1 MKTQTAGN
9 ILFSSKGILSYY
21 YLLYYIH
28 IQYYSILITDI
39 YIIYIPYHSGA
50 EGRNQTYTIWLC
62 LAEHACL
69 ILSTVR
75 WARHGEFPWWPAL
88 ECYQSAIEVILRRYN
103 QSENTTTTS
112 SSSSTARIYKNPNQR
127 KNSTTSSISY
137 LWYYFFGDDSY
148 SYLPREDSRY
158 ILPFYVKSRDSRI
171 YAGKV
176 TFFLLFLLF
185 VWLFSLLMYVLYYIL
200 SYILYFVVYILIY
213 NMFNVQLQHY
223 IKYTYNTLFH
233 YCNISAQHYIIY

>member
-1 MKTQTAGN
+1 M
-9 ILFSSKGILSYY
+9 
-21 YLLYYIH
+21 
-28 IQYYSILITDI
+28 
-39 YIIYIPYHSGA
+39 
-50 EGRNQTYTIWLC
+50 
-62 LAEHACL
+62 
-69 ILSTVR
+69 R

-88 ECYQSAIEVILRRYN
+88 ECYQSAIEIVLRRYN

-176 TFFLLFLLF
+176 TFFLSF
-185 VWLFSLLMYVLYYIL
+185 VFIVCMIIFAVNVCF
-200 SYILYFVVYILIY
+200 ILYIILHPLLCMSID
-213 NMFNVQLQHY
+213 
-223 IKYTYNTLFH
+223 
-233 YCNISAQHYIIY
+233 